1 MTVANRL
8 QSAFRVAL
16 ELPEDADVTE
26 LKYRDI
32 EQWDSIGHMTL
43 VAEIENEFD
52 VMFSTEEVVN
62 LSSYTAA
69 LDMLRERGVS
79 DS

>member
-1 MTVANRL
+1 MSVADRL
-8 QSAFRVAL
+8 QAAFRVAL
-16 ELPEDADVTE
+16 ELPEDADVTQ

-62 LSSYTAA
+62 LSSYDAA
-69 LDMLRERGVS
+69 LGMVEERGVG